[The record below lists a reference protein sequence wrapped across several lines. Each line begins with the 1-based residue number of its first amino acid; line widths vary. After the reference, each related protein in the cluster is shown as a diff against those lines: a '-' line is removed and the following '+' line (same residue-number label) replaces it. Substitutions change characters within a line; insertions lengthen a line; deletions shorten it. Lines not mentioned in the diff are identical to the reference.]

1 MGLSRAS
8 ISAFAVAALLP
19 FAAQAAQS
27 LRMAQTITTEGP
39 VSAVSWNASGD
50 RLAVMSNFG
59 GRIKVFHFPH
69 FEEEASFD
77 PDLNGR
83 SGNAVAFL
91 NNDTVLTLGHL
102 QKTLLDWSLEPAKE
116 ERAFLTPSDSKPHGR
131 TTRFAVSKDGQ
142 FIAVLTVDHQYG
154 VEVFDAHTGALLWA
168 ASQYNGDHF
177 VAVAFAHSGAEL
189 AIATGRGEILIADP
203 RSGSITRTIQAHD
216 PASEIRCSALA
227 FSPDDRFIL
236 AGRANNVKRQD
247 DDSISADIL
256 DAKTGAHEDEL
267 PGSMHETSAVWSVDW
282 SPSGDLVAI
291 GDGASLRIWNV
302 ASDKPSLVIEEK
314 APQGVYSLQFSIK
327 GVLAAGFSR
336 EVRIYR

>member
-1 MGLSRAS
+1 MVLSRAS
-8 ISAFAVAALLP
+8 MSAFAVAALLP

-59 GRIKVFHFPH
+59 GRIKVLHFPH

-77 PDLNGR
+77 PALNER
-83 SGNAVAFL
+83 SGKAVAFL
-91 NNDTVLTLGHL
+91 NNGTVLTFGYL
-102 QKTLLDWSLEPAKE
+102 QKMLLDWSLEPAKV
-116 ERAFLTPSDSKPHGR
+116 ERAFLTPSDPKPHGR
-131 TTRFAVSKDGQ
+131 TTGFAVSKDGQ
-142 FIAVLTVDHQYG
+142 LIAVLTADRRYG
-154 VEVFDAHTGALLWA
+154 VEVFDAHTGALLWT
-168 ASQYNGDHF
+168 ASQHNGDHF

-189 AIATGRGEILIADP
+189 AIATGRGNILIADP
-203 RSGSITRTIQAHD
+203 RSGSIIRTIEAHD
-216 PASEIRCSALA
+216 PASGIRCSALA

-236 AGRANNVKRQD
+236 AGRANRQRD
-247 DDSISADIL
+247 NSISADIL
-256 DAKTGAHEDEL
+256 DAKTGVHVDEL
-267 PGSMHETSAVWSVDW
+267 PGTVGSIRETSAVWSVDW

-291 GDGASLRIWNV
+291 GDGASLRVWNV